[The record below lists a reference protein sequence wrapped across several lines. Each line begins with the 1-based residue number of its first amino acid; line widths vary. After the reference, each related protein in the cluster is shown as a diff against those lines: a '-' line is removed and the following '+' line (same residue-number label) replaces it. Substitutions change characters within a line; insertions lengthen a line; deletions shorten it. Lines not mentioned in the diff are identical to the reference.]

1 MSGGAIRSG
10 MVVAPASRRES
21 GDASFRENHFRFFF
35 PALSAAAVSS
45 AFSASS
51 SYHPQHIEYPV
62 RETKML
68 GGVFIDELVE
78 QFQNKIV
85 RIFRL

>member
-1 MSGGAIRSG
+1 MPPFGKTISVSF
-10 MVVAPASRRES
+10 SRR
-21 GDASFRENHFRFFF
+21 FPRPPC
-35 PALSAAAVSS
+35 PALQCFFIVDAM
-45 AFSASS
+45 
-51 SYHPQHIEYPV
+51 YHPQHIEYPV

>member
-1 MSGGAIRSG
+1 M
-10 MVVAPASRRES
+10 
-21 GDASFRENHFRFFF
+21 
-35 PALSAAAVSS
+35 
-45 AFSASS
+45 
-51 SYHPQHIEYPV
+51 YHPQHIEYPV